1 MTVNKAIEQ
10 LENLVD
16 CFSEYPNWNVL
27 SCDDLEAMET
37 LIEFT
42 KERLNT
48 E

>member
-1 MTVNKAIEQ
+1 MTVNEAIGQ

-16 CFSEYPNWNVL
+16 CFSEYPDWNVL

-37 LIEFT
+37 LVEFV
-42 KERLNT
+42 KERVKT